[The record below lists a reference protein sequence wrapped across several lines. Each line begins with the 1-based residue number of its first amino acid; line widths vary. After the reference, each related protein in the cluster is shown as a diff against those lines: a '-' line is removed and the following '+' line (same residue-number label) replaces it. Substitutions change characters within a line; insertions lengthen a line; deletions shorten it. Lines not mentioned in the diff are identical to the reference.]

1 VNAVVCIRTSHS
13 HGELRRTTKRSVAPE
28 ISDNVVRAVRAMN
41 EALKQ
46 ERSRSKEHEPRRVLS
61 SDSLSSTAQQES
73 GEVRLMTFSSMFG
86 WRASSF
92 QRTE

>member
-1 VNAVVCIRTSHS
+1 MF
-13 HGELRRTTKRSVAPE
+13 
-28 ISDNVVRAVRAMN
+28 RAVRAMN

-73 GEVRLMTFSSMFG
+73 GEVGLMTFSSMFG
-86 WRASSF
+86 WGGSSF
-92 QRTE
+92 RRTE